1 MGYSEKVLDE
11 IRSRLPVSTVVSR
24 SVALTA
30 AGREM
35 KGLSPFK
42 TEKTPSFFVND
53 RKGSWFDFASGQNG
67 DIFKFVM
74 KTEGVSHDEA
84 VERLAREA
92 GVSLVAPRRVPAAA
106 ARSRVLGVAQ
116 KLSLVD
122 KIGRELQSR
131 YSYQEIDAFL
141 SEFGVARPTTVT
153 SNSKWV
159 YVKTALGVV
168 PSEVVLQVAEELG
181 VALDGVVARKP
192 PSAWAHTNG
201 LKLFVSHISDDREKA
216 GRLKWFLADEGV
228 DAFVAHDD
236 IRPTLEW
243 QGEIE
248 RALAT
253 MDSFLALH
261 TDGFNAS
268 CWTQQEIG
276 YAVCRG
282 VKIITVKMG
291 KEDPAGFISKHQAL
305 LRQKRD
311 AEAVTKEITQVLLDD
326 PRTHGALVEAR
337 KARGLDQDF
346 IPF

>member
-1 MGYSEKVLDE
+1 MSYPEKILHE
-11 IRSRLPVSTVVSR
+11 IRSRLPVSKVVSS

-35 KGLSPFK
+35 RGLSPFK
-42 TEKTPSFFVND
+42 AERNPSFFVND
-53 RKGSWFDFASGQNG
+53 RKGAWFDFASGKNG

-74 KTEGVSHDEA
+74 ETEGVSHDEA

-92 GVSLVAPRRVPAAA
+92 GVSLATPPHVPTAT
-106 ARSRVLGVAQ
+106 ARSRALGVAQ
-116 KLSLVD
+116 KLTLVD
-122 KIGRELQSR
+122 RIGRELQSR

-141 SEFGVARPTTVT
+141 SEFAVARPTTVA
-153 SNSKWV
+153 SNNKWI
-159 YVKTALGVV
+159 YAKTALGGA
-168 PSEVVLQVAEELG
+168 SNEVVLQIAEELG
-181 VALDGVVARKP
+181 VAVDGAIARRP
-192 PSAWAHTNG
+192 PNAWARPRG

-216 GRLKWFLADEGV
+216 GRLKWFLADEGI

-243 QGEIE
+243 PAEIE

-253 MDSFLALH
+253 MDAFLALH

-268 CWTQQEIG
+268 CWTQQEVG

-291 KEDPAGFISKHQAL
+291 KEDPAGIISKHQAL
-305 LRQKRD
+305 LRQRRD
-311 AEAVTKEITQVLLDD
+311 AEAVTKEIAQVLLDD
-326 PRTHGALVEAR
+326 PDTHGILMEAR
-337 KARGLDQDF
+337 KARGLNQEV

>member
-1 MGYSEKVLDE
+1 MGYPEKVLDE
-11 IRSRLPVSTVVSR
+11 IRSRLPVSKVVSK
-24 SVALTA
+24 SVALKA
-30 AGREM
+30 AGREL

-42 TEKTPSFFVND
+42 KEKTPSFFVND
-53 RKGSWFDFASGQNG
+53 HKGSWFDFASGQSG

-74 KTEGVSHDEA
+74 QVEGVSHDEA

-92 GVSLVAPRRVPAAA
+92 GVSLVTPRRVPTATSRA
-106 ARSRVLGVAQ
+106 RVLGVAQ
-116 KLSLVD
+116 KLALVD

-131 YSYQEIDAFL
+131 YSFQEIDAFL
-141 SEFGVARPTTVT
+141 NEFGVARPTTAT

-159 YVKTALGVV
+159 YVKTALGGV
-168 PSEVVLQVAEELG
+168 PNEVVLQVAEELG
-181 VALDGVVARKP
+181 VAIDGVVERRP
-192 PSAWAHTNG
+192 PSAWSHTND

-243 QGEIE
+243 QTEIE

-253 MDSFLALH
+253 MDAFLALH

-305 LRQKRD
+305 LRQGRT
-311 AEAVTKEITQVLLDD
+311 AEAVTKEITQLLLDD
-326 PRTHGALVEAR
+326 PHTHGILVEAR
-337 KARGLDQDF
+337 KARGLNHDV